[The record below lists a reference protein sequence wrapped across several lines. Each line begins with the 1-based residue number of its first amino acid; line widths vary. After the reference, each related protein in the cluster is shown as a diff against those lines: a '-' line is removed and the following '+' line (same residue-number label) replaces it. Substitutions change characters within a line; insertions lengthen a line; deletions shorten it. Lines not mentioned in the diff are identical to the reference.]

1 MRAVLV
7 RKVHVF
13 WVGAR
18 RLGPAVTRGGWG
30 KSWRRHILGPN
41 RCLATGD
48 WGARSHARGMR
59 LRGRCGIRWAE
70 SMAVQVASKDCGR
83 VSSLLLS
90 CESLMIS
97 ASWSGCVSI
106 MVSVCLGSN
115 VVDVEGWAG
124 AEHLLVQYLR
134 GLCCLFLML
143 LLLLCCTVVYLD
155 VLWCTATCSDVLRC
169 AVMCCGVLRC
179 TAMYCGAL
187 CAVLCGATPPWR
199 GVPRVV
205 SCRVVLSE
213 QSKGKCKQCNSP
225 PRCHVPIRA
234 KREPRIASPG
244 PQRHLREVRLKLK
257 MR

>member
-106 MVSVCLGSN
+106 MVCVYLGSN
-115 VVDVEGWAG
+115 VVDLEGWAG

-155 VLWCTATCSDVLRC
+155 VLWCTATCSDVLQC

-179 TAMYCGAL
+179 TVAHC
-187 CAVLCGATPPWR
+187 VLCCVVLHLL
-199 GVPRVV
+199 GVAYPVSCRVV
-205 SCRVVLSE
+205 SCR
-213 QSKGKCKQCNSP
+213 SKGKCKQCNSP
-225 PRCHVPIRA
+225 PRCHVPMRA